1 MNIAIL
7 GASGAVGMQVLKCLN
22 ERNIKIDKLKLL
34 ASERSAGKIIKYN
47 GNDVIIEKT
56 TEDSFKGMDVVC
68 GAAENDIAKEFAPHI
83 VKAGAVFVDNSSAF
97 RLEENVPL
105 VVPQIN
111 KEDIKKHNG
120 IIANPNCSTI
130 ITMMALYPINK
141 LSKIKNVIATTFQ
154 AVSGAGVGG
163 IDELYSQISSICE
176 ENTKKGYIPKDDG
189 GANIKKDLASKTFKY
204 QIAYNVIP
212 AIGSFKENLY
222 TTEEMKMQNEGR
234 KIMHLPT
241 LNVTCTCV
249 RVPVMRSHCISVSLS
264 TEEKLDLNK
273 VREEITKSAGVKL
286 VDDVANH
293 KYPMPLSTC
302 DKDIVEV
309 GRIREDLV
317 LENGISLFCSGDQ
330 IRKGAATN
338 VVEIIEEL
346 AK

>member
-7 GASGAVGMQVLKCLN
+7 GATGAVGMQVIKCLE
-22 ERNIKIDKLKLL
+22 ERKIKVDTLKLL
-34 ASERSAGKIIKYN
+34 ASERSVGKTLKFN
-47 GNDVIIEKT
+47 GKEIPIEKT
-56 TEDSFKGMDVVC
+56 TEDSFNNIDVVC
-68 GAAENDIAKEFAPHI
+68 GAAENDIAKMYAPYI

-97 RLEENVPL
+97 RLDDNVPL

-141 LSKIKNVIATTFQ
+141 LSKITNVIATTFQ

-163 IDELYSQISSICE
+163 IDELYTQNSIIYE
-176 ENTKKGYIPKDDG
+176 DNKKNNYNPKVDG
-189 GANIKKDLASKTFKY
+189 GANIKRDLPSKTFKY
-204 QIAYNVIP
+204 QIAYNVLP

-234 KIMHLPT
+234 KIMHLPD
-241 LNVTCTCV
+241 LKVTCTCV
-249 RVPVMRSHCISVSLS
+249 RVPVMRSHSISVSLS
-264 TEEKLDLNK
+264 TEEKLDLDN
-273 VREEITKSAGVKL
+273 VRNEISKSAGLKL
-286 VDDVANH
+286 VDDINNN

-302 DKDIVEV
+302 DKDVVEV

-317 LENGISLFCSGDQ
+317 LKNGIALFCSGDQ

-346 AK
+346 EK

>member
-7 GASGAVGMQVLKCLN
+7 GATGAVGMQVLKCLE
-22 ERNIKIDKLKLL
+22 ERKIKVDNLKLL
-34 ASERSAGKIIKYN
+34 ASERSAGKIIKFN
-47 GNDVIIEKT
+47 GNDIVIEKT
-56 TEDSFKGMDVVC
+56 TEDSFKGVDIVC
-68 GAAENDIAKEFAPHI
+68 GAAENDIAKTFAPHI

-97 RLEENVPL
+97 RLDDDVPL

-111 KEDIKKHNG
+111 KEDIKKHRG

-141 LSKIKNVIATTFQ
+141 LSKITNVIATTFQ

-163 IDELYSQISSICE
+163 IDELYTQISTICD
-176 ENTKKGYIPKDDG
+176 ENKQKNYNPKSDG
-189 GANIKKDLASKTFKY
+189 GASIKRDLPSNTFKY
-204 QIAYNVIP
+204 QIAYNVLP
-212 AIGSFKENLY
+212 AIGSFKDNLY

-234 KIMHLPT
+234 KIMHLPE

-249 RVPVMRSHCISVSLS
+249 RVPVMRSHSISVSLS

-273 VREEITKSAGVKL
+273 VRDEISKSEGLKL
-286 VDDVANH
+286 VDEPSNH

-317 LENGISLFCSGDQ
+317 LPNGIVLFCSGDQ

-346 AK
+346 CM